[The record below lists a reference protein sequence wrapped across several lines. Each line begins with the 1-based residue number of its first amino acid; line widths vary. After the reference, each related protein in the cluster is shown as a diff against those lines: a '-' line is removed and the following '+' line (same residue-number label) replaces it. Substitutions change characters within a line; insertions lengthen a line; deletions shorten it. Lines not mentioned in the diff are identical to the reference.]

1 MAQWQ
6 QPLEYAANEL
16 VNTKNTNY
24 KTYLQFNHCA
34 CTGDKS
40 GRHGAKSKCITKKL
54 EELEEL
60 ANITKFLLACL

>member
-6 QPLEYAANEL
+6 QTIEYT
-16 VNTKNTNY
+16 VNNNKKTNY
-24 KTYLQFNHCA
+24 KTYLQINHCA

-40 GRHGAKSKCITKKL
+40 GRHGAKSKCISTKL

-60 ANITKFLLACL
+60 ANVVG